1 MEESNSR
8 KYGFKHIAKKYSWM
22 TAGWIDELIK
32 HESDEDVKNY
42 VTWILTDL
50 TAPDNSRLE
59 SSTDSFDCLEDY
71 SFNRL
76 LADNI
81 RFEDDAVYHWLIT
94 SKDFFAKNEAFELCY
109 NIQKAIDIIKKMSSP
124 QEPEELDDNIIFP
137 LSQSKEISSSDNT
150 INGQIVVDYFLKSDG
165 DKLLRLIGI
174 SKSSFRSAIQTLID
188 TRCCELRDYYNDL
201 PIKFEFVTNE
211 EGNESIMISYIATL
225 IYYYREYKD
234 FKSVSESLAHS
245 IKEAL
250 LHSVNEAEENECT
263 YGIDNKLCYSLEI
276 DKKSLSKYGIEI
288 TDYNITANDNEG
300 HGYHF
305 DIEMCL
311 QCGLIDGQSKL
322 TDSIKLVSVFYDKD
336 GELVT
341 SQELFSIS
349 CYSFDGFKVQK
360 SIIHNVPA
368 YHIGRILIYAE
379 KY

>member
-1 MEESNSR
+1 
-8 KYGFKHIAKKYSWM
+8 M
-22 TAGWIDELIK
+22 TAGWIDELVK
-32 HESDEDVKNY
+32 HEPDEEVKSF
-42 VTWILTDL
+42 VTSILTDL
-50 TAPDNSRLE
+50 TSPEKSRLE
-59 SSTDSFDCLEDY
+59 SSTDLFDCLEEY

-76 LADNI
+76 LAYNI

-109 NIQKAIDIIKKMSSP
+109 NIQKAIDIIKKMSLP
-124 QEPEELDDNIIFP
+124 QESEELDDNIIFP

-150 INGQIVVDYFLKSDG
+150 INGQIVVDFFLKSGG

-174 SKSSFRSAIQTLID
+174 SKSSFRNAIQTLID
-188 TRCCELRDYYNDL
+188 TRSCELRDSYNDL

-211 EGNESIMISYIATL
+211 EGNESIMISYIDTL
-225 IYYYREYKD
+225 VYYYRENKD

-250 LHSVNEAEENECT
+250 LQSVNEAEENECT
-263 YGIDNKLCYSLEI
+263 YGIDNKLCYNMEI

-300 HGYHF
+300 YGSLF

-311 QCGLIDGQSKL
+311 QCGLIEGQSKL

-341 SQELFSIS
+341 SQELFLLS
-349 CYSFDGFKVQK
+349 CSSFDGFKVHK
-360 SIIHNVPA
+360 SIIRNVPA
-368 YHIGRILIYAE
+368 YKIGRILIYAE
-379 KY
+379 K

>member
-1 MEESNSR
+1 MEDLYSR
-8 KYGFKHIAKKYSWM
+8 KYGLKHIAKEYSWM
-22 TAGWIDELIK
+22 TAGWIDELVK
-32 HESDEDVKNY
+32 HEPDEEVKSF
-42 VTWILTDL
+42 VTSILTDL
-50 TAPDNSRLE
+50 TSPEKSRLE
-59 SSTDSFDCLEDY
+59 SSTDLFDCLEEY

-76 LADNI
+76 LAYNI

-109 NIQKAIDIIKKMSSP
+109 NIQKAIDIIKKMSLP
-124 QEPEELDDNIIFP
+124 QESEELDDNIIFP

-150 INGQIVVDYFLKSDG
+150 INGQIVVDFFLKSGG

-174 SKSSFRSAIQTLID
+174 SKSSFRNAIQTLID
-188 TRCCELRDYYNDL
+188 TRSCELRDSYNDL

-225 IYYYREYKD
+225 VYYYRENKD

-250 LHSVNEAEENECT
+250 LQSVNEAEENECT
-263 YGIDNKLCYSLEI
+263 YGIDNKLCYNMEI

-300 HGYHF
+300 YGSLF

-311 QCGLIDGQSKL
+311 QCGLIEGQSKL

-341 SQELFSIS
+341 SQELFLLS
-349 CYSFDGFKVQK
+349 CSSFDGFKVHK
-360 SIIHNVPA
+360 SIIRNVPA
-368 YHIGRILIYAE
+368 YKIGRILIYAE
-379 KY
+379 K